1 MCAPSAVPHSAFM
14 WRDPINCVPYV
25 CAPPLLS
32 SPPSGAVC
40 GIVVVCRFFFFPSCF
55 VIGVIALF
63 WGVFFACCCFSSS
76 FLDLSSHSDS
86 FLSVTRWLSAQILT
100 SSSFFLGM
108 FQHLHFFLDGADLC
122 CLVVFGQSLWRFCCN
137 ADASLFYTHTKA
149 RKFPCA
155 GSRSSPAALGNT
167 SFETT
172 TT

>member
-1 MCAPSAVPHSAFM
+1 MSARPLCCLLHRLVLCAVLS
-14 WRDPINCVPYV
+14 RCVD
-25 CAPPLLS
+25 
-32 SPPSGAVC
+32 
-40 GIVVVCRFFFFPSCF
+40 FFFPSCF

-63 WGVFFACCCFSSS
+63 WGVFFACRCFSSS
-76 FLDLSSHSDS
+76 FSDLFSHSDS

-108 FQHLHFFLDGADLC
+108 KFQHLHFFPDGADLC
-122 CLVVFGQSLWRFCCN
+122 CLVVFGQRLRQFCCN
-137 ADASLFYTHTKA
+137 ADASLLYTHTKA

-155 GSRSSPAALGNT
+155 GSQSSPAAIGNT